1 MHFYFLV
8 PNLFGFK
15 GGIQVYSAFLIQ
27 ALQKHYPDAAYDV
40 FLKYERRAPLPS
52 ERTSFLPQT
61 QFHCFSEQVYDTRR
75 WQRRFKTIRSCAK
88 IMQAAM
94 WQRPQLLVLTE
105 LNYYLVVCQWIKR
118 LLGIPYWVVV
128 HGLEAWD
135 LKNSA
140 YKAALQTADRV
151 VAVSHYTRDRILRE
165 GYLDPA
171 QISVLP
177 NTFDASQFQVKPKPD
192 YLLQRYG
199 LSPEQPVILTVTRI
213 QRFAQYKG
221 YDKILRALPAI
232 RQQVPNVRYVLAG
245 KGDDL
250 QRVQALIQSLGV
262 QDCVTLAGFVPDA
275 ELSDHYNLCDVF
287 AMPSKNEGFGIVY
300 LEALASGKPVLAG
313 NQDGAIDPL
322 MGGELGC
329 LVNPDDETAIAENLI
344 QILQKTYPNPLMYQP
359 ELLRQQA
366 IERFEFAQFYQTL
379 ANWTQPMD
387 GHKTHLT
394 INPCPIERG

>member
-27 ALQKHYPDAAYDV
+27 ALQKQYPDAAYDV
-40 FLKYERRAPLPS
+40 FLKYERRVPS
-52 ERTSFLPQT
+52 PEEKTSFLPQT
-61 QFHCFSEQVYDTRR
+61 QFHCFGERVYDTRR
-75 WQRRFKTIRSCAK
+75 WQRRFKTIHSCAK
-88 IMQAAM
+88 ILQAAI

-105 LNYYLVVCQWIKR
+105 LNYYLVVCQWVKR

-135 LKNSA
+135 LKNLA

-366 IERFEFAQFYQTL
+366 IVRFEFAQFYQTL
-379 ANWTQPMD
+379 ANWMPPMD
-387 GHKTHLT
+387 GHKDPSDNQSLPH
-394 INPCPIERG
+394 